1 MTVPQ
6 NSRGTM
12 LATLLFT
19 DIVRS
24 SDLADQLGD
33 RRWRELLARHHAIVR
48 RELKRFNGRELDTAG
63 DGFFAA
69 FTKPAEAVRS
79 AAAIVD
85 GVRELGIEIRAGL
98 HVGEAEIFGA
108 KLSGVT
114 VHIAARTMAMAGP
127 GEILVTGVLKDLVPG
142 SGFRFEDRG
151 AHQLRGVPGEWRLFA
166 LTGVDGQA
174 RPLPADT
181 DHQRERLEAIQPPM
195 VPRRAR
201 GALIGGAFLVLAAI
215 VAVALLALNKGKPAA
230 APSNGSTGAAKG
242 QLVAIDPVTREA
254 TGEVSLDFTPGPVLF
269 AEGSVWVVD
278 ESGDAVVR
286 LNPVTRRVEARI
298 PVGKDPV
305 DLTVGGGAVWV
316 ANHFGK
322 SVSRIDPGTNKV
334 TRTIMVDLLPIRIGA
349 NDEAVWVTDV
359 GILGPSDPYP
369 RSNLATIEPATNG
382 VVDAVRFKAAT
393 GCAPFLGATAHDGW
407 AATAFGEVW
416 RLSAR
421 GGQPKVLTRTSEIA
435 LAGLLVDESH
445 GLIWFGSDGSP
456 GKVVSL
462 DLATKDFSGAI
473 FVGTTKNRS
482 GPGCDPI
489 WVVLGGSY
497 LWVTNAD
504 DHTLSVIAVVSGESV
519 ATVALNGKPTGL
531 AFGVE
536 KVWVTVDLP

>member
-1 MTVPQ
+1 MPQ
-6 NSRGTM
+6 AGRGTL

-85 GVRELGIEIRAGL
+85 GVRALGIEIRAGL
-98 HVGEAEIFGA
+98 HVGEAEIFGT

-151 AHQLRGVPGEWRLFA
+151 VHQLKGVPGEWRLSL
-166 LTGVDGQA
+166 LTAIDGQA
-174 RPLPADT
+174 RPSPSEAEE
-181 DHQRERLEAIQPPM
+181 QRDRLTEIQAPV
-195 VPRRAR
+195 VPRRTR
-201 GALIGGAFLVLAAI
+201 GPLIGVGAALVLGAII
-215 VAVALLALNKGKPAA
+215 VAVFLGPGRGS
-230 APSNGSTGAAKG
+230 PSAGPSTPSLVPKG
-242 QLVAIDPVTREA
+242 QLVAIDAGTRKAVT
-254 TGEVSLDFTPGPVLF
+254 EVPLDFTPGPVTF

-278 ESGDAVVR
+278 ASGNRVVR
-286 LNPVTRRVEARI
+286 IDPATRRVQASIE
-298 PVGKDPV
+298 VGKDPV
-305 DLTVGGGAVWV
+305 DIAFGAGSIWV
-316 ANHFGK
+316 ANHFGR
-322 SVSRIDPGTNKV
+322 SVTRIDPGSNKA
-334 TRTIMVDLLPIRIGA
+334 TRTIDVDFLAVRIGV
-349 NDEAVWVTDV
+349 NDEAVWVTDI

-369 RSNLATIEPATNG
+369 RANLSTIEPATNR
-382 VVDAVRFKAAT
+382 VIDVTRFKAAT
-393 GCAPFLGATAHDGW
+393 DCAPFLAATAQDGW

-421 GGQPKVLTRTSEIA
+421 GGRPVVLTRTSEIA
-435 LAGLLVDESH
+435 LAGVLVDEPD
-445 GLIWFGSDGSP
+445 GIIWFGSDGSP

-462 DLATKDFSGAI
+462 DLATKHFSRAI
-473 FVGTTKNRS
+473 FVGTTTNQS
-482 GPGCDPI
+482 GPGCNPI
-489 WVVLGGSY
+489 WEVLGGSY

-504 DHTLSVIAVVSGESV
+504 DHTLSVITVVSRESV
-519 ATVALNGKPTGL
+519 ATVSLDGKPTGL
-531 AFGVE
+531 AFGADR
-536 KVWVTVDLP
+536 VWVTVDLP